1 MKFAAF
7 SASAVLL
14 LIASARADLTI
25 VQKVEGPMPMTEM
38 TMKIKGDK
46 ARIDAGPQMTSIM
59 DAKTGEAVTLMH
71 EQKMLMRMSAEQA
84 KAAAAAVAESVPGQQ
99 GAPVKITPSG
109 KKETINGF
117 ETEEYLYET
126 PAMKASY
133 WIAKNYPNADSIMKQ
148 MQALNSQAM
157 TASPAGIPDFRHF
170 PGLPVR
176 TNVSMGGQQFVT
188 TVTAVK
194 HDPLNDAEFTVP
206 SGYQEMKMPDR
217 SSMMGGKPAAPAKP
231 AATAKPSASPKK

>member
-1 MKFAAF
+1 MKLAAF

-14 LIASARADLTI
+14 LIVSARADLTI
-25 VQKVEGPMPMTEM
+25 VQKVEGPMPMSEM

-84 KAAAAAVAESVPGQQ
+84 KAAAAAVAESMPGQE
-99 GAPVKITPSG
+99 GAAPVKITPSG

-157 TASPAGIPDFRHF
+157 TTGPAGIPDFRHF

-188 TVTAVK
+188 TVTSVK
-194 HDPLNDAEFTVP
+194 HDPLNAADFTVP
-206 SGYQEMKMPDR
+206 SGSQEIKMPDM
-217 SSMMGGKPAAPAKP
+217 SSMMGGKPDAA
-231 AATAKPSASPKK
+231 AKPSASPKKK